1 MFGPT
6 PSFAEPC
13 ARVARTGAGLADLVG
28 RHGPAGAPAKLF
40 LPPQGRRRRMVT
52 VHDIVLFGG
61 FIANVVAVGISILL
75 TFLVIYYQKKQTS
88 SYEAFYKKETVK
100 NLREIEIIFNEVDRM
115 STVQNMDDPKVIE
128 QASFALEKYFK
139 QQAMHMKHI
148 VQRNEMYLDKWATL
162 TPMQRNDIAEAT
174 MNLQWLTTD
183 YYPGGKSF
191 NTKKRTWPKQ
201 YQAMHEKADYIK
213 DVSRNISAI

>member
-1 MFGPT
+1 
-6 PSFAEPC
+6 
-13 ARVARTGAGLADLVG
+13 
-28 RHGPAGAPAKLF
+28 
-40 LPPQGRRRRMVT
+40 MVT

-75 TFLVIYYQKKQTS
+75 TFLVIYYQKKQAT
-88 SYEAFYKKETVK
+88 SYEAFYKKEMVK
-100 NLREIEIIFNEVDRM
+100 NLREIEIIFSEVDRM
-115 STVQNMDDPKVIE
+115 STVENMADPKIVE

-139 QQAMHMKHI
+139 QQAAHMRHI

-183 YYPGGKSF
+183 FYPTNKSF

-201 YQAMHEKADYIK
+201 YSVMHEKSDYIK
-213 DVSRNISAI
+213 NVSRTISSI